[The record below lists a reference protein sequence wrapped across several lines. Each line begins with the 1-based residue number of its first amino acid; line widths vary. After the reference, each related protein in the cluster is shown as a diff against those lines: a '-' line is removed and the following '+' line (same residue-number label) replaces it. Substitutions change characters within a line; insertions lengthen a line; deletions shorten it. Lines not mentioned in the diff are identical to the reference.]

1 MRINKDITEYCLD
14 LYTGYM
20 AFKNKNREN
29 RDVKWDMPKQT
40 KTESK

>member
-1 MRINKDITEYCLD
+1 MRINKDITEYCSD